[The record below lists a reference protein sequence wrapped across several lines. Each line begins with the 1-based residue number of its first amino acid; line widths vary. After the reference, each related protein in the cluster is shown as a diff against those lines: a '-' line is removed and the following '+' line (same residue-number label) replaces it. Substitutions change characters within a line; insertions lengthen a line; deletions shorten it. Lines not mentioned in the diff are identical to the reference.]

1 MDFYYDNQCRSERME
16 MLQFYSVD
24 MHVYCYISV
33 CEIKSYL
40 VNEINII
47 VMQTQVLMAVD
58 LQSLATV
65 NYNSDL
71 KQL

>member
-1 MDFYYDNQCRSERME
+1 MTINAE
-16 MLQFYSVD
+16 VD
-24 MHVYCYISV
+24 IWKCYCFTQLICIYISV

-40 VNEINII
+40 VNKISII

-58 LQSLATV
+58 LQSLATI